1 MAHNLPYMLR
11 ISTLS
16 KVLEKIKTAG
26 VPERFT
32 QDFLGTKLGFKGG
45 TSQAVIP
52 LLKKIGFLGS
62 DGSPTELYKRFRNPA
77 HSGAAMA
84 TAMKQGYKTLYEMNE
99 YVHDASEQDL
109 KGLVVQATG
118 AEADSRVVTAIVGSF
133 KALKAFANFEQ
144 VDDDEE
150 PSVASAPA
158 SEPPDTTTYQR
169 VAPPLAKSGFN
180 LAYTIN
186 LNLPATTDIA
196 VFDAIFKSLKEHLLK
211 P

>member
-52 LLKKIGFLGS
+52 FLKKIGFLGS

-77 HSGAAMA
+77 HSGFAMTAAV
-84 TAMKQGYKTLYEMNE
+84 KQGYKTLYEMNE
-99 YVHDASEQDL
+99 YVHDASEQTL

-118 AEADSRVVTAIVGSF
+118 AEPDSRVVTAIVGSF

-150 PSVASAPA
+150 SGVATAAVFELPEPPSHQPVASPF
-158 SEPPDTTTYQR
+158 
-169 VAPPLAKSGFN
+169 AKSGFN

>member
-11 ISTLS
+11 LGTLT
-16 KVLEKIKTAG
+16 KVLEKIKSAG

-32 QDFLGTKLGFKGG
+32 LDFLSTKLGFKGG

-52 LLKKIGFLGS
+52 VLKKIGFLGS
-62 DGSPTELYKRFRNPA
+62 DGVPTELYKRFRNPA
-77 HSGAAMA
+77 HTGAAMA
-84 TAMKQGYKTLYEMNE
+84 SAIRQGYKTLYEMNE
-99 YVHDASEQDL
+99 YAHDAKEQDL

-118 AEADSRVVTAIVGSF
+118 AESDSRVVTAIVGTF
-133 KALKAFANFEQ
+133 KTLKAFANFEQ
-144 VDDDEE
+144 
-150 PSVASAPA
+150 AAPA
-158 SEPPDTTTYQR
+158 ETEDAPDTET
-169 VAPPLAKSGFN
+169 APNPAVPATAQTFAFKSGFN

-196 VFDAIFKSLKEHLLK
+196 VFDAIFKSLKENLLK

>member
-11 ISTLS
+11 LGTLS

-32 QDFLGTKLGFKGG
+32 LDFLSTKLGFKGG

-62 DGSPTELYKRFRNPA
+62 DGVPSDLYKRFRNPGQ
-77 HSGAAMA
+77 SGAAMA
-84 TAMKQGYKTLYEMNE
+84 AAMRQGYKTLYEMNE
-99 YVHDASEQDL
+99 YAHDATEKDL

-118 AEADSRVVTAIVGSF
+118 AEPDSRVVTAIVGSF
-133 KALKAFANFEQ
+133 KTLKAFADFEQ
-144 VDDDEE
+144 PDSTDET
-150 PSVASAPA
+150 VLQPA
-158 SEPPDTTTYQR
+158 AEPPAGSSPAGVQALMGSR
-169 VAPPLAKSGFN
+169 AGFN